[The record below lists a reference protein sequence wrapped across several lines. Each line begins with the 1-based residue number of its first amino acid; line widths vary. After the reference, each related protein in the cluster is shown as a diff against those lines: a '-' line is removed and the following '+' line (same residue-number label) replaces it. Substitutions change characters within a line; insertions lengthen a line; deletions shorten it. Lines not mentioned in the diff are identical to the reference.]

1 MTKAGTTPEAV
12 ILLHGIWLVG
22 STLKPLAR
30 RLAAAGFAPVPLTW
44 PSVTGGPE
52 TAVEVVRA
60 KLRELAHGG
69 PVHIVGHSLGGLLAL
84 ESVRDAVGLP
94 PGRIVC
100 LGSPLSGSRA
110 ACRLERVP
118 GARRLTGRSHDVLCR
133 GACNCPPDREV
144 GSIAGRIP
152 LGIGA
157 LWAGLEGPHDGT
169 VAVEETR
176 LPNLVDHCVVAASH
190 SGLLLSA
197 EAARRTIAFLRHG
210 RFDAEVGAG
219 G

>member
-1 MTKAGTTPEAV
+1 VTHASIPEPV
-12 ILLHGIWLVG
+12 LLLHGIWLFG
-22 STLKPLAR
+22 STLMPLAR
-30 RLAAAGFAPVPLTW
+30 RLAAAGYAPVPLTW

-52 TAVEVVRA
+52 AAVEMVRA
-60 KLRELAHGG
+60 KLGELANGG

-100 LGSPLSGSRA
+100 LGSPLAGSRVA
-110 ACRLERVP
+110 RRLGQIP
-118 GARRLTGRSHDVLCR
+118 GARRLTGRSHELLCR
-133 GACNCPPDREV
+133 GVRTCPTGRKV
-144 GSIAGRIP
+144 GSIAGRLP

-157 LWAGLEGPHDGT
+157 LWAGLKGPHDGT

-176 LPNLVDHCVVAASH
+176 LPDLADHCVVAASH

-197 EAARRTIAFLRHG
+197 EAARRAIAFLRHG
-210 RFDAEVGAG
+210 HFDGTPG
-219 G
+219 

>member
-1 MTKAGTTPEAV
+1 MTSIGNTPEPV

-22 STLKPLAR
+22 STMKPLAR

-44 PSVTGGPE
+44 PSVSGGPE
-52 TAVEVVRA
+52 AAVEQVRA
-60 KLRELAHGG
+60 RLRALAGGG
-69 PVHIVGHSLGGLLAL
+69 PAHLVGHSLGGLLAL
-84 ESVRDAVGLP
+84 EAVRESNGLP
-94 PGRIVC
+94 SGRIVC

-110 ACRLERVP
+110 ARRLARVP
-118 GARRLTGRSHDVLCR
+118 GASRLTGRSHEALCR
-133 GACNCPPDREV
+133 GACDCPRDREV

-169 VAVEETR
+169 VAVSETR
-176 LPNLVDHCVVAASH
+176 MTGLTDHCVVNSNH

-197 EAARRTIAFLRHG
+197 EVARRTVDFLRHG
-210 RFDAEVGAG
+210 RFDAGVEAG
-219 G
+219 R